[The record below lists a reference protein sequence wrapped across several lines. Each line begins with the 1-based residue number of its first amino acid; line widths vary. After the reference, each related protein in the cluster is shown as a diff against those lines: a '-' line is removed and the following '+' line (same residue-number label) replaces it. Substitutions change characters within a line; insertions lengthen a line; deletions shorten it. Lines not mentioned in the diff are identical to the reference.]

1 LGKTAPLAPENGT
14 IRLEILADRM
24 SIEIFANGG
33 RIYMPMGVDMA
44 EQPKTMEFVSEG
56 GDTLIETMDVYPLRS
71 IWF

>member
-1 LGKTAPLAPENGT
+1 
-14 IRLEILADRM
+14 M

-44 EQPKTMEFVSEG
+44 EQPKTLEFVSEG
-56 GDTLIETMDVYPLRS
+56 GDTLIETMNVYPLRS